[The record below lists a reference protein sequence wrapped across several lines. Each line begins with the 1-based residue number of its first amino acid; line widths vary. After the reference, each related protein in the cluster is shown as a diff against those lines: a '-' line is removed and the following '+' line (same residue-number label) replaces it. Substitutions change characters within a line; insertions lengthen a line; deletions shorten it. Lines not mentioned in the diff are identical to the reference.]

1 MWGKVFLIREVEKE
15 LAKNKSILKKI
26 NPIKIKLCLENDAAA
41 AVLAESW
48 IASMAKVHKR
58 VSSSD
63 LNLQKNFS
71 RKSKQSA
78 TQSAKNIIS
87 VTLGTGLGV
96 GVIANGKLVRSGQN
110 LHPEAGHIIIS
121 YNEKEWLCGC
131 GNFGCAEAF
140 LSGVNWT
147 NHLAKKWNEPKLTS
161 EQLVIRARKGDQ
173 KVLAEFDLYAERLAA
188 FFTSLIVLFSPQ
200 KIIISGGF
208 SHAAEL
214 FLPKCE
220 TKLIDLLRHRRV
232 GVDLLPAIE
241 CSKHPDDMGVLG
253 AAYVALMFQK

>member
-1 MWGKVFLIREVEKE
+1 
-15 LAKNKSILKKI
+15 
-26 NPIKIKLCLENDAAA
+26 
-41 AVLAESW
+41 LAESW
-48 IASMAKVHKR
+48 MAS
-58 VSSSD
+58 S
-63 LNLQKNFS
+63 
-71 RKSKQSA
+71 KSAQ
-78 TQSAKNIIS
+78 NIIA

-96 GVIANGKLVRSGQN
+96 GVIANGKLVRSGKN

-147 NHLAKKWNEPKLTS
+147 NHLAKKWDEPQLTS
-161 EQLVIRARKGDQ
+161 EQLVNRARQGDK

-200 KIIISGGF
+200 KIVISGGF

-220 TKLIDLLRHRRV
+220 TKLLDLLRHRRV